1 MPLVTPQL
9 WPSEYRSDKLDK
21 KLEKAL
27 DKALAQDG
35 AEDKSAASISGEKL
49 SSLEEK
55 LARFISRVLNDLLQ
69 NKESKA
75 RHLANVHIA
84 KNMGKELQD
93 LGILLQKDPK
103 AAKLASTLKE
113 LMLSSPPDARALKEQ
128 INNSGIFLENKI
140 RKATQNEPG
149 PLAQKLLSQ
158 IKQLKSKELKSSIYL
173 LASENLKKDESL
185 KALDALLKDFRNNL
199 SKAPAKP
206 EFAKALALA
215 KTFDS
220 MKLFV
225 IKDESPKTLLKA
237 ATRAVELLNKNAAS
251 LQNALSSSDLKQNAR
266 LLGAMEKMAKA
277 IASLQLAKNNVQ
289 IAKNPAQVLGQNKGQ
304 TLQNPAQVLGQNKG
318 QTLQNP
324 AQTLQNP
331 VQTFQNQA
339 QTFQNQAQTFQNQA
353 QTLQNPVQT
362 FQVQNQNQNQA
373 QTLQNPAQN
382 LTQNQAQTLQNP
394 AQNLTQNQAQT
405 LQNPAQTL
413 QNPAQAIQNQA
424 QNLTQNQAQTL
435 QNQAQTIQVQNQ
447 NQAQNPASSL
457 TQNQAQTAQN
467 PQQVLAQNEAQSQA
481 QNQPQS
487 SQNQSNFTSL
497 ELAQSEF
504 KEAGK
509 NFLRAIIN
517 LKTAINSIAKSV
529 GPSELGKVILD
540 KELRLL
546 EHSLKDASLE
556 PNVKPQDLKMQIKND
571 LKALLL
577 QAGKSPVAGEAANK
591 LLQQIEINQ
600 ILSIANADI
609 MANLALCWQD
619 LEQNSIKFTNGGE
632 KFFTQIKLEF
642 KRLGE
647 INVFLILQEQRFLD
661 VNVHVAN
668 PEFKSRLIEN
678 APKFKQ
684 ALTKAGLICASF
696 FIQDLLPA
704 NTEAI
709 ETKPSFGL
717 HRRA

>member
-304 TLQNPAQVLGQNKG
+304 TLQNPAQ
-318 QTLQNP
+318 
-324 AQTLQNP
+324 TLQNP

-362 FQVQNQNQNQA
+362 FQVQNQN
-373 QTLQNPAQN
+373 
-382 LTQNQAQTLQNP
+382 QNQAQTLQNP